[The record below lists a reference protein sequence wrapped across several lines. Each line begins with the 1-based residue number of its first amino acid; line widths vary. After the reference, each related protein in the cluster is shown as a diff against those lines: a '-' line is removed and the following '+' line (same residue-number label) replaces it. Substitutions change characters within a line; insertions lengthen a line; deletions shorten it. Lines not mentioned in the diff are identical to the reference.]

1 MTRARFLLRPLFL
14 STVAFSPVVVAVAC
28 DDAADG
34 ATSASG
40 STTTTGASTSASS
53 SVTSTGAGAAP
64 PARAPGMTD
73 LSILFP
79 LPSSAAGLDG
89 LLSPKDVGVFGE
101 LLPYALFSK
110 LPQLAFESNPVTV
123 YDSLRVVAARLD
135 PCFPKFEAGAPC
147 RAQVRLV
154 LQPFETSSGFAATD
168 AAIHLFFELP
178 EEEFTTLLGATT
190 SAQTASDAA
199 GPLRV
204 HPTMEKEGLD
214 GPAATLIKGA
224 ILNRAGEG
232 RLSRVTFMQLGGQ
245 GNVWIFGGL
254 EVKDGATTELG
265 IAGSFVTE
273 QTLENNALPDP
284 LDFHGD
290 AYPVI
295 PPDDLGA
302 LYESDTAKTMTPA
315 ALFPLY
321 ESALRAQNPN
331 LHTAESVAC
340 ATCHAANAA
349 EKWVDRN
356 TDLESM
362 PSTARFTSATQDL
375 TPPNDLFNQRS
386 QAVRAF
392 GYQDLMPAVS
402 QRTIFETALLV
413 DHFADIGP

>member
-1 MTRARFLLRPLFL
+1 MPRSRLLLL
-14 STVAFSPVVVAVAC
+14 SLVALSPVLVAVAC

-34 ATSASG
+34 STSSSG
-40 STTTTGASTSASS
+40 ATTTTSSSTSASS

-64 PARAPGMTD
+64 PTRAPGMTD

-79 LPSSAAGLDG
+79 LPSSPAGLDG
-89 LLSPKDVGVFGE
+89 LLSPKDVAVYGE
-101 LLPYALFSK
+101 LLPYSLFSK
-110 LPQLAFESNPVTV
+110 LPQLSFFESNPVKA
-123 YDSLRVVAARLD
+123 YDSLRVVGARLD
-135 PCFPKFEAGAPC
+135 PCFPKFDAGVPC

-154 LQPFETSSGFAATD
+154 LQPFDTAGGFGAID

-178 EEEFTTLLGATT
+178 EDEFTTLLGATT
-190 SAQTASDAA
+190 SAQTAADAT

-224 ILNRAGEG
+224 ILSRAGEG

-254 EVKDGATTELG
+254 EIKDGVATELG

-273 QTLENNALPDP
+273 QTLENDALPDP

-290 AYPVI
+290 AFPII

-302 LYESDTAKTMTPA
+302 LYESDTAKSMTPA
-315 ALFPLY
+315 ELFPLY

-331 LHTAESVAC
+331 LHTADSVAC

-349 EKWVDRN
+349 ERWVDRN

-375 TPPNDLFNQRS
+375 TPPSDLFDERS
-386 QAVRAF
+386 QTVRAF
-392 GYQDLMPAVS
+392 GYQDSTPAVS

-413 DHFADIGP
+413 DHFEDIGP